1 MSDLVERLKER
12 ARIRRDLYV
21 QGKREGNPA
30 EDRIANVLDE
40 AAAELVRL
48 REIEWMYE
56 ELRK

>member
-1 MSDLVERLKER
+1 
-12 ARIRRDLYV
+12 V